1 MKLTQKKLRQLIIE
15 SVIGLGAS
23 PFASKVQQF
32 VRDCGDGGAFYDDC
46 LMSYDMGIDFIA
58 QRISEMTGDS
68 PVQVDLHDLKGYLMQ
83 VLKDDILRDYQPLD
97 WWLSGQEHG
106 FAPSNRDADMM
117 GMISQTAA
125 EVGLES
131 DQGIRSLPDDAEM
144 TAADDAMALNYAKT
158 GLFDRLLEED
168 QGAIQMLTSLNSK
181 MVESALSMRGT
192 DFSTGSVVLEVE
204 EY

>member
-1 MKLTQKKLRQLIIE
+1 MKITRRQLKQLIIE
-15 SVIGLGAS
+15 SLIGLGAS

-32 VRDCGDGGAFYDDC
+32 VTDCNDGGAFYDDC

-58 QRISEMTGDS
+58 QRISEMTGKS
-68 PVQVDLHDLKGYLMQ
+68 PVQVDLHDLKGHLMQ
-83 VLKDDILRDYQPLD
+83 VLKDEILRDYQPLD
-97 WWLSGQEHG
+97 WWLSGQAHS

-125 EVGLES
+125 EAGLES
-131 DQGIRSLPDDAEM
+131 GGGIRSLPNDAEM
-144 TAADDAMALNYAKT
+144 AIADDAMALNYAKT

-168 QGAIQMLTSLNSK
+168 QGAIQMLTSLNAK
-181 MVESALSMRGT
+181 MVESVLDMRGT

>member
-1 MKLTQKKLRQLIIE
+1 
-15 SVIGLGAS
+15 
-23 PFASKVQQF
+23 
-32 VRDCGDGGAFYDDC
+32 
-46 LMSYDMGIDFIA
+46 MGIDFIA
-58 QRISEMTGDS
+58 QRISEMTGES
-68 PVQVDLHDLKGYLMQ
+68 PVQVDIHDLKGYLMR

-125 EVGLES
+125 EAGLES
-131 DQGIRSLPDDAEM
+131 DGGIRSLPNDAEM

-168 QGAIQMLTSLNSK
+168 QGAIQMLTSLNSR

>member
-1 MKLTQKKLRQLIIE
+1 MKITRRQLKRLIIE
-15 SVIGLGAS
+15 SVVGLGAS

-32 VRDCGDGGAFYDDC
+32 VKDCGDGGGFYDDC
-46 LMSYDMGIDFIA
+46 LMSYDIGIDFIA

-68 PVQVDLHDLKGYLMQ
+68 PVQVDLHDLKGYLMR

-106 FAPSNRDADMM
+106 FAASNRDADMM

-125 EVGLES
+125 EAGLES
-131 DQGIRSLPDDAEM
+131 DQGIRSLPNDAEM

-181 MVESALSMRGT
+181 MVESALVMRGT
-192 DFSTGSVVLEVE
+192 DFSTGSVELEVE